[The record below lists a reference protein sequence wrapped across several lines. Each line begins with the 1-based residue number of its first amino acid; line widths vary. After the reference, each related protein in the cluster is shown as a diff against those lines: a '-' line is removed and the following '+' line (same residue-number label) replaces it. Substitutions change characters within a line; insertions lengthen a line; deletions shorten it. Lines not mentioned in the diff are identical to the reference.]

1 MRPFPSFT
9 GSAPIGSRFSA
20 DGCLSET
27 TLSWLACRKLR
38 KDGRRWWWWWGVVE
52 ASLSSCRVWGV
63 PLSFSLFNGL
73 IFYVSLASSSR
84 LSPQV
89 SPLSAVWFLRM
100 SKRMSLCG
108 WRSCPGLAVSPRG
121 SRSDPR
127 SDGRPEGPYVNTT
140 CRGGGTLLQ
149 LQAEEA
155 NV

>member
-1 MRPFPSFT
+1 MRLFPSFT

-38 KDGRRWWWWWGVVE
+38 KDGRWWGGG
-52 ASLSSCRVWGV
+52 ASCGVWGV

-73 IFYVSLASSSR
+73 IFYVSLASFSR

-100 SKRMSLCG
+100 STRMSLCG
-108 WRSCPGLAVSPRG
+108 WRSCPGLAVSPPG

-127 SDGRPEGPYVNTT
+127 SDGRPEGPNVNTT
-140 CRGGGTLLQ
+140 SRGTLLQ